1 VTGLFG
7 KVGDTLPNPVSN
19 IQEESAERGK

>member
-1 VTGLFG
+1 MGLFG